1 MKEDSITS
9 KQKQPFAMTP
19 RQKQPAAMTP
29 RQKKAALVKKQRQ
42 NWRRQVQNQVNK
54 NEIPNP
60 CHCGFVVFD
69 LEGAGFLEED
79 ITEIAAIRISPSGEI
94 QEIYQQLVRPITKLN
109 KRVVAIAGITE
120 DMLADKPKLPDV
132 LDGFFAFIGDSIV
145 MGHDIGYNDIMN
157 INMAC
162 RRFHRQDLFL
172 PRFLDTE
179 RIAKRMLPTQTGGK
193 FGLDAL
199 LKYYNL
205 QAEGEHRALV
215 DCYSALALYQC
226 LLRDYETRET
236 LIKTV

>member
-79 ITEIAAIRISPSGEI
+79 ITEIAAIRWT
-94 QEIYQQLVRPITKLN
+94 V
-109 KRVVAIAGITE
+109 
-120 DMLADKPKLPDV
+120 
-132 LDGFFAFIGDSIV
+132 
-145 MGHDIGYNDIMN
+145 
-157 INMAC
+157 
-162 RRFHRQDLFL
+162 FL
-172 PRFLDTE
+172 
-179 RIAKRMLPTQTGGK
+179 
-193 FGLDAL
+193 L
-199 LKYYNL
+199 LS
-205 QAEGEHRALV
+205 V
-215 DCYSALALYQC
+215 
-226 LLRDYETRET
+226 
-236 LIKTV
+236 TVS

>member
-1 MKEDSITS
+1 
-9 KQKQPFAMTP
+9 MTP

-109 KRVVAIAGITE
+109 KRVVAITGITE

-132 LDGFFAFIGDSIV
+132 LDGYRVARTV
-145 MGHDIGYNDIMN
+145 M
-157 INMAC
+157 
-162 RRFHRQDLFL
+162 
-172 PRFLDTE
+172 
-179 RIAKRMLPTQTGGK
+179 KK
-193 FGLDAL
+193 F
-199 LKYYNL
+199 KPF
-205 QAEGEHRALV
+205 
-215 DCYSALALYQC
+215 
-226 LLRDYETRET
+226 
-236 LIKTV
+236 